1 MDTNTHEWLAK
12 ARMNKPSKI
21 PITIVDGGHGDPQS
35 VFGSLCSL
43 LFIHKW
49 TRIYTN
55 GLAKARGV
63 NHGGHGDPHSILD
76 SLQFGSAH

>member
-1 MDTNTHEWLAK
+1 
-12 ARMNKPSKI
+12 
-21 PITIVDGGHGDPQS
+21 VDGGHGDPQS
-35 VFGSLCSL
+35 VFGSLRSL

-63 NHGGHGDPHSILD
+63 N
-76 SLQFGSAH
+76 